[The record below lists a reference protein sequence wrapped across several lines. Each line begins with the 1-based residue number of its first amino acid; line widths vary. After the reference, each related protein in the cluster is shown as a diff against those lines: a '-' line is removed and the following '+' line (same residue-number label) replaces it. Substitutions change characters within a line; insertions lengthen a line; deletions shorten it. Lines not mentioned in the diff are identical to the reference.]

1 MILCYGEI
9 LADMIGSAKEG
20 VTAYERYAGGAPFN
34 VACACKRAGGASGFI
49 GSVGSDLIG
58 GFLTDF
64 ARAQKLDLTDIAV
77 LPERNTTLAFVQLDE
92 AGERSFCFY
101 RKHTAD
107 YAINK
112 QTLGY
117 IGQADIVHLGSLM
130 LSEREG
136 IAFADELVERTKRA
150 GKKLSFDIN
159 YRDDIF
165 PSAAA
170 AKSIYERYAAAA
182 DIVKYSEDELELFTG
197 KSGADGLRAAAKE
210 NKLVCVTLGGK
221 GSAYA
226 LGGIT
231 GTAESIKVR
240 VADTTGA
247 GDAFYGALL
256 SQLDGKDLAGLTSGQ
271 LQSMF
276 RFANIAGALATT
288 ARGAI
293 GSLPYKAD
301 IEARI
306 QA

>member
-9 LADMIGSAKEG
+9 LADMIGTEKEG

-34 VACACKRAGGASGFI
+34 VACACKRAGGESGFV
-49 GSVGSDLIG
+49 GSVGKDLIG
-58 GFLTDF
+58 GFLADF
-64 ARAQKLDLTDIAV
+64 ARAQNLDLTDIAV
-77 LPERNTTLAFVQLDE
+77 LPERNTTLAFVQLD
-92 AGERSFCFY
+92 ASGERSFCFY

-107 YAINK
+107 YALCEQSLRFIE
-112 QTLGY
+112 
-117 IGQADIVHLGSLM
+117 QADIVHLGSLM

-136 IAFADELVERTKRA
+136 IAFADALVEKVKRA

-170 AKSIYERYAAAA
+170 AKEVYARYAAAA

-197 KSGADGLRAAAKE
+197 KKGADGLRAAAKE

-231 GTAESIKVR
+231 GTAESIRVR

-256 SQLDGKDLAGLTSGQ
+256 SQLDGKVLADLTGGQ

-276 RFANIAGALATT
+276 RFANVAGAIATT

-293 GSLPYKAD
+293 NSLPYKAE
-301 IEARI
+301 IEARL
-306 QA
+306 